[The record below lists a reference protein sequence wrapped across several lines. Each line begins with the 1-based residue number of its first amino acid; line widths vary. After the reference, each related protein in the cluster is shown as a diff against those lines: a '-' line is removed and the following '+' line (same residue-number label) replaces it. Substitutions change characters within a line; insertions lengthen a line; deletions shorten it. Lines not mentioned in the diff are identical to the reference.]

1 MADVT
6 SEHPLLTIELG
17 VMGIGYDEVLPVG
30 DGGGG
35 GDEQDDDDDDDEE
48 DDDDKDDEDEM
59 SVLSV
64 SGAAAVAEAV
74 ADAEPVG

>member
-1 MADVT
+1 MAEVM
-6 SEHPLLTIELG
+6 SEQPLLTIEFG

-35 GDEQDDDDDDDEE
+35 GDEQEEDDDDDDEE
-48 DDDDKDDEDEM
+48 DDEDEM

-64 SGAAAVAEAV
+64 NGAAAAVA
-74 ADAEPVG
+74 VGDEELVG